1 MGGHWGA
8 ADRGRR
14 APVRSFALAAIPAL
28 KAGLASREAMS
39 CRTALASLVVIVVI
53 AVSGCTHVDT
63 DLPDVPG
70 SGKLGEV
77 EIQSNVDDSWGRYQV
92 LIGDDS
98 TTAWQLTKRIR
109 RALHQDGWEMLTR
122 PAGYV
127 SAKSS
132 SKRTGIDFGP
142 ARGMMRRYVPRRVVA
157 MARNTPGLVSR
168 KVLVAIREWA
178 PE

>member
-1 MGGHWGA
+1 MPSEARAEWSTSGG
-8 ADRGRR
+8 
-14 APVRSFALAAIPAL
+14 LAALSYALPAL
-28 KAGLASREAMS
+28 KSSWFSLTEAMI
-39 CRTALASLVVIVVI
+39 CKTALASLAAILVL

-63 DLPDVPG
+63 DFPDVPG
-70 SGKLGEV
+70 SSKLGEV
-77 EIQSNVDDSWGRYQV
+77 EVQSNVDDSWGRYQV
-92 LIGDDS
+92 LIGDYS

-122 PAGYV
+122 PTGYV

-142 ARGMMRRYVPRRVVA
+142 ARGMMRRYVPRHVVE
-157 MARNTPGLVSR
+157 MAATTPGPVGR
-168 KVLVAIREWA
+168 KVLVAIRDWA

>member
-1 MGGHWGA
+1 M
-8 ADRGRR
+8 
-14 APVRSFALAAIPAL
+14 IC
-28 KAGLASREAMS
+28 K
-39 CRTALASLVVIVVI
+39 TALASFVAILVL

-70 SGKLGEV
+70 SSKLGEV

-142 ARGMMRRYVPRRVVA
+142 ARGMMRRYVPRPVVELA
-157 MARNTPGLVSR
+157 ATTPGLKGR
-168 KVLVAIREWA
+168 KVLVAIRAWA